1 MFQVSTRKFDA
12 PSVGRRHG
20 CESEGKPP
28 KSLVKWASARP
39 KDLVRDPDVM
49 GIGSPII
56 VGDVH
61 GDYAAW
67 VRCLGAEREVGAVR
81 REGEGGVSLVFGG
94 WRRRRCR
101 HRGDGVWVSGD

>member
-1 MFQVSTRKFDA
+1 MFQVSTRKFDR

-20 CESEGKPP
+20 HESEGKPP

-39 KDLVRDPDVM
+39 KELVCDPDVM
-49 GIGSPII
+49 GIGSLII

-67 VRCLGAEREVGAVR
+67 VRCLCAKREVGAIR
-81 REGEGGVSLVFGG
+81 REGEGGVSLVSGG
-94 WRRRRCR
+94 WRRRSCSHHGDRVWV
-101 HRGDGVWVSGD
+101 RGD